1 MLQRLGLGK
10 KGLSGDDDMVPNVV
24 KPNPQ
29 GEEEKEKE
37 DDADDDEEEKEDDAD
52 ADDDEE
58 EKEDDADADDDEED
72 DDEDDEDDEENEVE
86 PAAGAATESAMCTK
100 NPNVKYDL
108 DDSKEIVSIS
118 FHLSK
123 KYGFQVNKDVR
134 GTKFDTPVYP
144 VLYKIEGHSGQPP
157 KIGILKNKAC
167 IEKNLPADLSNYLTI
182 LNTVLLNEYTR
193 YYDAGKFGEL
203 VEAQQS
209 FLEGQV
215 QGQEGQGQV
224 QGQEVQ
230 GQEGQGGQVA
240 EDEEED
246 EDEEEGEEEAEEE
259 EGEEE

>member
-10 KGLSGDDDMVPNVV
+10 KELSGDDDMVPNVV

-37 DDADDDEEEKEDDAD
+37 DDAD

-72 DDEDDEDDEENEVE
+72 DEEDDDEDDEEDEVE
-86 PAAGAATESAMCTK
+86 PAAGAAGAATESAMCTK

-203 VEAQQS
+203 VQAQQS

>member
-1 MLQRLGLGK
+1 MFGFGK
-10 KGLSGDDDMVPNVV
+10 NSPSDVVPDTDDEDELVPDKKTIKPDVV
-24 KPNPQ
+24 RGAAVGSENPDAVDNDNAD
-29 GEEEKEKE
+29 E
-37 DDADDDEEEKEDDAD
+37 DD
-52 ADDDEE
+52 
-58 EKEDDADADDDEED
+58 DDDEED
-72 DDEDDEDDEENEVE
+72 DDEEDEVE
-86 PAAGAATESAMCTK
+86 PVEPAEPAAGAAAGAATESAMCTK

-108 DDSKEIVSIS
+108 DDSKQIVSIS

-182 LNTVLLNEYTR
+182 LNTVLLNEYTI
-193 YYDAGKFGEL
+193 YYNAGKFGEL

-215 QGQEGQGQV
+215 QEDEEQGQGDEDEE
-224 QGQEVQ
+224 QGQ
-230 GQEGQGGQVA
+230 
-240 EDEEED
+240 EDEEE
-246 EDEEEGEEEAEEE
+246 EE
-259 EGEEE
+259 

>member
-10 KGLSGDDDMVPNVV
+10 KELSGDDDMVPNVV

-37 DDADDDEEEKEDDAD
+37 DDADADD
-52 ADDDEE
+52 DDDEE

-215 QGQEGQGQV
+215 Q
-224 QGQEVQ
+224 
-230 GQEGQGGQVA
+230 
-240 EDEEED
+240 
-246 EDEEEGEEEAEEE
+246 EAEEE
-259 EGEEE
+259 EGEQEEEGEEEEEEEGEEE

>member
-10 KGLSGDDDMVPNVV
+10 KELSGDDDMVPNVV

-58 EKEDDADADDDEED
+58 D

-86 PAAGAATESAMCTK
+86 PAAGAAGAATESAMCTK

-215 QGQEGQGQV
+215 Q
-224 QGQEVQ
+224 
-230 GQEGQGGQVA
+230 
-240 EDEEED
+240 
-246 EDEEEGEEEAEEE
+246 EAEEE
-259 EGEEE
+259 EGEQEEEGEEEQEEEGEEE